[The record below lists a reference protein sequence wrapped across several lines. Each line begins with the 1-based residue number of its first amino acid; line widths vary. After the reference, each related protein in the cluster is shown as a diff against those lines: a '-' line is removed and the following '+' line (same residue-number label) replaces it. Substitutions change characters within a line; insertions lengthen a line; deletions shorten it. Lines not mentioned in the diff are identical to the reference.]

1 MKITSLP
8 KLYYRLSKQR
18 GVTVTQLRKLEKYG
32 WKVLKLNLDIKYF
45 KNCLDLNL
53 CSKFLKFKPS
63 NLQVYRNSDDLY
75 RIVLNKKLK
84 LTKKDQ
90 KKTSLEFTSLKTL
103 VLKKISLIEKLCLLK
118 LLTDKFYKK
127 MNETTK
133 IHQQKL
139 FRLWISQRNKSP
151 SSIVN
156 LSKRKLSI
164 SELESL

>member
-1 MKITSLP
+1 MLAIIYKWILKITSLP
-8 KLYYRLSKQR
+8 KLYYRLSKQK
-18 GVTVTQLRKLEKYG
+18 GVTATQLKKLKKYA

-45 KNCLDLNL
+45 ENCLDLNL
-53 CSKFLKFKPS
+53 CPKFLKFKPP

-84 LTKKDQ
+84 LTKKD
-90 KKTSLEFTSLKTL
+90 KKKASLEFTSLKPP

-118 LLTDKFYKK
+118 LLTDKFHKE

-139 FRLWISQRNKSP
+139 F
-151 SSIVN
+151 
-156 LSKRKLSI
+156 KL
-164 SELESL
+164 